1 MLPSLCGQSR
11 PREGAGQLPV
21 LLLDLGPLPYQLAAN
36 RQERLV
42 GSSARER
49 VFAMFTKLTDTNKA
63 AIFSVLVLCLSL
75 GAALL
80 IRFLELPPGL
90 AFWSLWSCTPTVAAL
105 IMLLVVT
112 REGYSREGW
121 KSLGLHRLGLS
132 VWWIA
137 FGATLLITVAA
148 SAIVWATPLASFVVP
163 EGGILNAVINFLIQV
178 GILVLSFSLGEEIG
192 MRGYLQPRL
201 MSLGRT
207 RALLLVGLVWATWH
221 MPLYYFVAKL
231 FPVGNVLLFVP
242 LFYGTIVAASFFFG
256 YLRIYTGSI
265 WPASIAHAVHN
276 TAWSTLGAFTVTS
289 SAGLVNLYLVGDYGI
304 LILIGTVIGAIW
316 VGYYLRSGM
325 NQAQEGGV
333 VVPEVSPTP
342 AATAAPK

>member
-1 MLPSLCGQSR
+1 
-11 PREGAGQLPV
+11 
-21 LLLDLGPLPYQLAAN
+21 
-36 RQERLV
+36 
-42 GSSARER
+42 
-49 VFAMFTKLTDTNKA
+49 MFTKLTDTSKA
-63 AIFSVLVLCLSL
+63 AIFSVLVLCLSV
-75 GAALL
+75 GAALV

-90 AFWSLWSCTPTVAAL
+90 AFWTLWSITPTVATL

-112 REGYSREGW
+112 RDGYSREGW

-148 SAIVWATPLASFVVP
+148 SAVVWATPLASFTMP
-163 EGGILNAVINFLIQV
+163 EAGILNAIINFLISFA
-178 GILVLSFSLGEEIG
+178 IAALTFSLAEEIG

-207 RALLLVGLVWATWH
+207 RALLVVGLVWATWH

-265 WPASIAHAVHN
+265 WPASIAHSVHN
-276 TAWSTLGAFTVTS
+276 TAWTTLGAFTVTS
-289 SAGLVNLYLVGDYGI
+289 SPVLVNLYLVGDYGI
-304 LILIGTVIGAIW
+304 LILVGVVIGAIW

-325 NQAQEGGV
+325 NEAQSGGAALE
-333 VVPEVSPTP
+333 VPPATP

>member
-1 MLPSLCGQSR
+1 
-11 PREGAGQLPV
+11 
-21 LLLDLGPLPYQLAAN
+21 
-36 RQERLV
+36 
-42 GSSARER
+42 
-49 VFAMFTKLTDTNKA
+49 MFTKLTDTSKA
-63 AIFSVLVLCLSL
+63 AIFSVLVLCLSV

-90 AFWSLWSCTPTVAAL
+90 AFWTLWSITPTVAAL

-112 REGYSREGW
+112 RDGYSREGW
-121 KSLGLHRLGLS
+121 KSLGLHRLGLN

-148 SAIVWATPLASFVVP
+148 SAVVWATPLASFTMP
-163 EGGILNAVINFLIQV
+163 EGGILSAIANFLI
-178 GILVLSFSLGEEIG
+178 SFAIAALTFALAEEIG

-207 RALLLVGLVWATWH
+207 RALLFVGLVWATWH

-242 LFYGTIVAASFFFG
+242 LFYGTVVAGSFFYG
-256 YLRIYTGSI
+256 YMRIYTGST
-265 WPASIAHAVHN
+265 WPASIAHSVHN
-276 TAWSTLGAFTVTS
+276 TAWTTLGAFTVTS
-289 SAGLVNLYLVGDYGI
+289 SPVLVNLYLVGDYGL

-325 NQAQEGGV
+325 NQAQQAGA
-333 VVPEVSPTP
+333 VVPEVPPTP
-342 AATAAPK
+342 SAAAAPK